1 MVRVSANAS
10 NPTSTPILFDRGS
23 FFTAYSPQRILYGHN
38 EGGPNVWVNFAVPG
52 SSVNAGVSAFGAVFT
67 DVNVANVSSLSFA
80 DADFRSLGTFFVPP
94 ASGHRTVSFLGLG
107 RR

>member
-52 SSVNAGVSAFGAVFT
+52 SSVNAGVSAFGAVCT